1 MLGRLLLVRDFTME
15 ETVLLGIVVMVGVG
29 FLTWLL
35 AGYYER
41 RGGFGKK

>member
-1 MLGRLLLVRDFTME
+1 MALEVPDFSLTDTIIMA
-15 ETVLLGIVVMVGVG
+15 VVAAVGIG
-29 FLTWLL
+29 FLTWLV

>member
-1 MLGRLLLVRDFTME
+1 MLLIAIAVA
-15 ETVLLGIVVMVGVG
+15 IGVA
-29 FLTWLL
+29 FITWLL

>member
-1 MLGRLLLVRDFTME
+1 MVWEVSSFSLTDRILMAIVAA
-15 ETVLLGIVVMVGVG
+15 VGIG